1 MRMERT
7 ISMMMGPGSINHNNR
22 KFIADNVDRDR
33 VKDNVVLVNHNLK
46 KVYHELFDEALKKYN
61 DKQKRKDRKIKDY
74 YEHVR
79 QDKQL
84 KQFYE
89 VIVQVGNKDDM
100 ACGTEEG
107 DLAKEILLHYVEDFQ
122 ARNPNLKVF
131 NAVIHMDE
139 ATPHLHINFVPFS
152 EGNKR
157 GLEKQVSLKGAL
169 KAQGIIGSG
178 RRDTEWNQWIEK
190 EKEACSISMARYGVE
205 WNQLGTRKEHLSVLE
220 YKKQERTKEVQ
231 QLDVEKERLQED
243 LEQIKEDICEG
254 EREAENAWVEAT
266 EAREEVADIQEEIVV
281 AKKELQEIQTDV
293 RNERQ
298 KGEEEKEKLA
308 AEQQELRKEN
318 HLLQEEKDS
327 LEREKSK
334 LQLEVDRI
342 YVEKRD
348 YLEQYKKRIA
358 ELMVQDK
365 ELRADIADK
374 ESTIGV
380 LDVLLEETTE
390 KISIKEALVEK
401 AEQRLSSINE
411 MLNKYWEPSDQM
423 EKMIALQLQVY
434 DLEEEV
440 GKLKRK
446 LQQAYDFMKSKFLNG
461 VNLLEEFLRSIGV
474 KVQEQWE
481 DRNKGAR

>member
-152 EGNKR
+152 EGNRR
-157 GLEKQVSLKGAL
+157 GLERQVSLKGAL
-169 KAQGIIGSG
+169 KAQGITGSG
-178 RRDTEWNQWIEK
+178 RRDTEWNRWIET

-220 YKKQERTKEVQ
+220 YKKQERAKEVQ
-231 QLDVEKERLQED
+231 QLDEEKERLQED

-266 EAREEVADIQEEIVV
+266 EAREEVADIQEEIAS
-281 AKKELQEIQTDV
+281 AKKDLQEVREDV

-327 LEREKSK
+327 LEREKWK
-334 LQLEVDRI
+334 MQLEMDRI
-342 YVEKRD
+342 YIEKKD
-348 YLEQYKKRIA
+348 YLEQYEKRIA
-358 ELMVQDK
+358 ELTAQDK

-390 KISIKEALVEK
+390 KISIKEALLEK
-401 AEQRLSSINE
+401 AERRLSSINE
-411 MLNKYWEPSDQM
+411 MLNKYRDPSDQM
-423 EKMIALQLQVY
+423 EKMIALQLRVY

-440 GKLKRK
+440 DKLKHK

-461 VNLLEEFLRSIGV
+461 VNLLEEFLRSIDA